1 MAVLG
6 RAMPTTTG
14 KYYVVQF
21 DSPDDPSGV
30 YSEIG
35 RKSKGADGVIAKI
48 DPKNERGKPY
58 EIRFVRAPT
67 PTPTP
72 PRRRAV
78 PRRAALRTRMHCCTC
93 MHMHRCCRACKG
105 ILTRGMGVL
114 SRDAATGVWATCT
127 VLARANPHCSVVNR
141 AVPNAGHR

>member
-67 PTPTP
+67 PTP

-78 PRRAALRTRMHCCTC
+78 PLRAAP
-93 MHMHRCCRACKG
+93 CRAPHAHALLYAHAHAPMLPRLQG
-105 ILTRGMGVL
+105 YTY
-114 SRDAATGVWATCT
+114 
-127 VLARANPHCSVVNR
+127 ARYGR
-141 AVPNAGHR
+141 AVS